1 MSPLSHIAQNAS
13 VSREPAGHKSRLAGW
28 LAGRICLGKRC
39 QESLRCTR
47 TLVLKYLESTRP
59 FVATD
64 KHVFVA
70 LFNRDHVALCG
81 EGRGMGERKGG
92 FVCAKIHLTPPPLI
106 SLPRTAWLTRV
117 LRMEDAWGG
126 VRPPSENLV
135 CTNSY
140 MYKTMLSASDDVC
153 RGSFVE

>member
-13 VSREPAGHKSRLAGW
+13 VSREPAGHKRRLACW

-39 QESLRCTR
+39 QESLQCTR
-47 TLVLKYLESTRP
+47 TLVLKNLESTGP

-70 LFNRDHVALCG
+70 LFNKDHVVFCG
-81 EGRGMGERKGG
+81 GGRGMGGRKLG
-92 FVCAKIHLTPPPLI
+92 FRVQKYTSQHLHSYPP
-106 SLPRTAWLTRV
+106 PRTAWLTRV
-117 LRMEDAWGG
+117 RRMLGEGSDLQLRTWC
-126 VRPPSENLV
+126 VQTVICIRQCCLRPLH
-135 CTNSY
+135 
-140 MYKTMLSASDDVC
+140 DVC